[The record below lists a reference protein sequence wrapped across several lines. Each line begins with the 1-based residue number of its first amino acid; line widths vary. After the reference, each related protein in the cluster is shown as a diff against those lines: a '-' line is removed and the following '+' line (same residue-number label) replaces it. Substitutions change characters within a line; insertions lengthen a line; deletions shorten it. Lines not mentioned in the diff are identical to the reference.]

1 VRPPGAPSGRGCCNH
16 CVTRTRPG
24 VDVAAAQS
32 AERPVTVG
40 VLVAL
45 GTVYLV
51 WGSTYLAIK
60 YIVGSLPPFLSMGA
74 RFLLAGLI
82 LVAVVLVFRGRPAFR
97 MTRGQFVA
105 AAVTGL
111 FLLVGGNGLVAV
123 AEQHVDSSLAALL
136 IAGTPL
142 WVVLIRAVLR
152 DRPSAATVAGLLI
165 GLTGV
170 AILLLPGVQGDA
182 ALGPLLLV
190 VLSSVLWSVG
200 TVLATRRPMPAD
212 PFVTT
217 VVEMA
222 VGGTA
227 MVVLGSLGGEWGR
240 LEPSGAAPSAWIAF
254 AYLVVVGSVVGY
266 SSYVWLLARAPL
278 SLATTYAYVNPAVA
292 VVLGAWFLSEPL
304 TVNVLVG
311 GGVIIAAVAFVI
323 TAESRGRRSPVP
335 TTREG
340 ASPIEPA

>member
-1 VRPPGAPSGRGCCNH
+1 MTA
-16 CVTRTRPG
+16 
-24 VDVAAAQS
+24 
-32 AERPVTVG
+32 G

-45 GTVYLV
+45 GTVYVV

-60 YIVGSLPPFLSMGA
+60 YIVGSLPPFLAMGA
-74 RFLLAGLI
+74 RFLLAGSLLTATI
-82 LVAVVLVFRGRPAFR
+82 LVSRGRPAFR
-97 MTRGQFVA
+97 MTRTQFVT
-105 AAVTGL
+105 AAVCGL

-123 AEQHVDSSLAALL
+123 AEQDVDSSMAALL

-142 WVVLIRAVLR
+142 WVVLLRALLR
-152 DRPSAATVAGLLI
+152 DRPSAATVAGLLV
-165 GLTGV
+165 GMAGV
-170 AILLLPGVQGDA
+170 AILLLPGVQGTA

-190 VLSSVLWSVG
+190 CLSSVLWSVG
-200 TVLATRRPMPAD
+200 TVLATRRPLPTD

-217 VVEMA
+217 VVQMA

-227 MVVLGSLGGEWGR
+227 LVVLGSLGGEWGR
-240 LEPSGAAPSAWIAF
+240 LDVGAAEPSAWIAF

-266 SSYVWLLARAPL
+266 SAYVWLLARAPL

-292 VVLGAWFLSEPL
+292 VLLGALFLSEPL
-304 TVNVLVG
+304 TANVLVG